1 MRRSSL
7 DGWIENTRIGN
18 AKNDDGGCRNE
29 VLEIFQN
36 FRSKIVRISVLERN
50 LGIGEAI
57 PLSSFAAKAISLQW
71 LSAKRD
77 F

>member
-1 MRRSSL
+1 MQLKGIEKGETSKLS
-7 DGWIENTRIGN
+7 IENRP
-18 AKNDDGGCRNE
+18 
-29 VLEIFQN
+29 
-36 FRSKIVRISVLERN
+36 SVLERN
-50 LGIGEAI
+50 LGIGKAI